1 MSKFVLTGKHILLF
15 LLYSPGKTSS
25 TNEPICGRTR
35 IIKTWFL
42 FKNIIKTKFL
52 KGSNLT
58 LKFLPEFFPWHYG
71 PFSKDV
77 YNDIEFFINN
87 GFIYNSPLDTKM
99 TKFEFDEYEDWIEDF
114 SYDFDKELL
123 LNSPNQE
130 SFQLTDKGISFIA
143 PIYDKLTQNQKDI
156 IIKIKQGINE
166 GSLEALIRYTY
177 LKFPKYTKKSV
188 IKDQIFG

>member
-1 MSKFVLTGKHILLF
+1 MSKFVLTGKHILLL

-25 TNEPICGRTR
+25 TNEPIYGRTR

-42 FKNIIKTKFL
+42 FNKIIKTKFL
-52 KGSNLT
+52 KGSNIT
-58 LKFLPEFFPWHYG
+58 IKFLPEFFPWYYG

-87 GFIYNSPLDTKM
+87 GFIYDSPLDTKM

-114 SYDFDKELL
+114 SYDFEKELL

-130 SFQLTDKGISFIA
+130 SFQLTDKGISFIS

-156 IIKIKQGINE
+156 IIKFKRGINE

-177 LKFPKYTKKSV
+177 LKFPEYTIKSV